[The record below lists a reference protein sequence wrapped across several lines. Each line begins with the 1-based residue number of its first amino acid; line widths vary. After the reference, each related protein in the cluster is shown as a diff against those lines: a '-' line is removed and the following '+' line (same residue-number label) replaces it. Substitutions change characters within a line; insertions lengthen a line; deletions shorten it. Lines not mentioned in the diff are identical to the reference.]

1 MYQKT
6 LKFWSIPWLHFHI
19 YLFVLLPV
27 PILQWPL
34 APGPGIQFLMNYEE
48 QVNTPFSQ
56 ATNEFHA
63 GSDTRCD
70 EENDFDAI
78 FGIVLLPSHTHNYA
92 QSFSTIG
99 VGIFAFLSQEREREK
114 KVFRNLQNNPSNVK
128 VINLMF
134 NFSSSYA
141 PLTLSLSFHN
151 VKALF
156 NSQHSD
162 GKWPFLPRSK
172 ITLEDVTHAKSSFEF
187 IVWGALP
194 ISFASENFKI
204 WPKIIPIPVF
214 LHPKY
219 HSLSDTAERLHR
231 LCTYIIA
238 SLGPNYWRPRGRHAV
253 LPDFKNDPIKMSH

>member
-1 MYQKT
+1 M
-6 LKFWSIPWLHFHI
+6 LSLA
-19 YLFVLLPV
+19 LF
-27 PILQWPL
+27 
-34 APGPGIQFLMNYEE
+34 FY
-48 QVNTPFSQ
+48 
-56 ATNEFHA
+56 HH
-63 GSDTRCD
+63 TR
-70 EENDFDAI
+70 I
-78 FGIVLLPSHTHNYA
+78 ITPSHSLQLVWASLHSYHK
-92 QSFSTIG
+92 
-99 VGIFAFLSQEREREK
+99 RERGRK

-156 NSQHSD
+156 NLQHAD

-172 ITLEDVTHAKSSFEF
+172 LTLEDVTHAKSSLEF
-187 IVWGALP
+187 IIWGALP

-219 HSLSDTAERLHR
+219 HSLSDTVERLHR